1 MQYISMARF
10 GCLCSGGAAA
20 TRTTSGW
27 LFLAPRTMQG
37 HVSGYAS
44 KWLIASCAGEI
55 MLLVRLGLIPVGGAG
70 VHKHRNHRANTS
82 SHPSNTLVMP
92 APAEDLLHCWLSDR
106 ADEIVWATLQKGSQM
121 AKLYNEATR
130 PHLQSILGPLF
141 TPADC
146 YCLPTEAKHQV
157 CTGLLRAHP
166 AFDHLR
172 QMMSETE
179 LKELAIGQP
188 LADVLLRLDVYMQ
201 EQTASK
207 HVFFLVCSEKASVI
221 LACTHAGCPHFH
233 YDSHCCDV
241 RDLTLSAA
249 TLARSGRELPRGRRT
264 HCTRP
269 MPQRLY
275 G

>member
-1 MQYISMARF
+1 
-10 GCLCSGGAAA
+10 
-20 TRTTSGW
+20 
-27 LFLAPRTMQG
+27 
-37 HVSGYAS
+37 
-44 KWLIASCAGEI
+44 
-55 MLLVRLGLIPVGGAG
+55 
-70 VHKHRNHRANTS
+70 
-82 SHPSNTLVMP
+82 MP

-233 YDSHCCDV
+233 YDSDCFEATHSLEGLTAELSHLSITEALPL
-241 RDLTLSAA
+241 RDLAGIWDREVASLLEVKLLSGQNGSTHRWKAVQDAA
-249 TLARSGRELPRGRRT
+249 LRSAEMVFADVLSSSWDARDSP
-264 HCTRP
+264 
-269 MPQRLY
+269 
-275 G
+275 